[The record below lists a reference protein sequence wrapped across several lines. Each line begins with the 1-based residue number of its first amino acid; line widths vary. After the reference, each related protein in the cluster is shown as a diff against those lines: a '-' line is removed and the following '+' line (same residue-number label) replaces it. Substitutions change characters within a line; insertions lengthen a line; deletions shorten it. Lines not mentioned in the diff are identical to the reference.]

1 MKKSLHFFLAALL
14 VFSFVASQAIAKD
27 LTAKDFVD
35 VAKKSI
41 HEISVSEAKVL
52 LDKGGHIFL
61 DCREP
66 KEFKMGHV
74 PGAINI
80 PRGLIEFKVG
90 KKIPDKNARIIIYC
104 KKGGRGCLACC
115 TLCKMGY
122 HSAVNMAG
130 GWVAWEKAGYPVE

>member
-1 MKKSLHFFLAALL
+1 MKKRMIVILAL
-14 VFSFVASQAIAKD
+14 VFLFPFFAGQAAAKEM
-27 LTAKDFVD
+27 TAKDFVD
-35 VAKKSI
+35 IAKKSI
-41 HEISVSEAKVL
+41 HEISVSDAKVL
-52 LDKGGHIFL
+52 LEKGGHIFL

-80 PRGLIEFKVG
+80 PRGLVEFKVG
-90 KKIPDKNARIIIYC
+90 KQVPDKNAKIITYC
-104 KKGGRGCLACC
+104 KFGGRGCLTCC

-122 HSAVNMAG
+122 HNVVNMAG